1 MLKIPLRMRLA
12 ALASTLSE
20 WEQVND
26 KAHHFSGSQGMAKW
40 LQVPG
45 LMSGIFRAASGD
57 LHTQGYLLREGWKQG
72 GWAGILAKW
81 LDEQLLAADP
91 AVTLPVTLRESDRFT
106 STVYRGVGLCL
117 RRNTMRNG
125 VVSVLT
131 APTDDAVRW
140 VSSLMDE
147 KGGGSVR
154 LLPPKNR
161 KRTSADSLH
170 VDGNEDEDDE
180 VCAWALE
187 HSPWPDDHDKWVEG
201 PWAPTREELAHALF
215 PLHHTDEK
223 KGGREGRSVL
233 LLGPPGVGKTE
244 TAVRACL
251 LAHGDHAR
259 ALVVHGSVFARGSRG
274 MTGRD
279 AVALVRAFKACALI
293 VDDMP
298 PTATVALLEEFEA
311 LHREQ
316 VAVAITLMTDGSRP
330 RLPGLRPGRVD
341 ELIEFSVPNAEG
353 RLALL
358 RAVGGENPAWKG
370 ISEDER
376 AEGMTP
382 AYLRE
387 LAYRV
392 RLGVEP
398 SKVLSS
404 LAAQQDIAT

>member
-1 MLKIPLRMRLA
+1 MLKIPLRMRVA
-12 ALASTLSE
+12 ALASTFSE

-26 KAHHFSGSQGMAKW
+26 KAHHFSMSHGMARW

-45 LMSGIFRAASGD
+45 LLSGVLRAVSGD
-57 LHTQGYLLREGWKQG
+57 MSTQSFLLREGWTQG

-81 LDEQLLAADP
+81 LDEHLLAADP
-91 AVTLPVTLRESDRFT
+91 AVTLPVTLRENDRIT
-106 STVYRGVGLCL
+106 TIVYRGVGLCL
-117 RRNTMRNG
+117 RRITMRG
-125 VVSVLT
+125 AVSAVFT

-140 VSSLMDE
+140 VSSLMDK
-147 KGGGSVR
+147 KGGGVIR

-161 KRTSADSLH
+161 KRASSDSH
-170 VDGNEDEDDE
+170 YAHDEDEEADD
-180 VCAWALE
+180 ASTWTLE

-201 PWAPTREELAHALF
+201 AWAPTRAELARALF
-215 PLHHTDEK
+215 PLHHTDGNGE
-223 KGGREGRSVL
+223 GRKGRSVL
-233 LLGPPGVGKTE
+233 LIGPPGVGKTE

-251 LAHGDHAR
+251 LAHGEHAR

-279 AVALVRAFKACALI
+279 AVSLVRAFNACALI

-341 ELIEFSVPNAEG
+341 ELIEFDVPTPEG

-358 RAVGGENPAWKG
+358 QLIGGEHPAWEHL
-370 ISEDER
+370 SEDER
-376 AEGMTP
+376 SENMTP

-387 LAYRV
+387 LALRV
-392 RLGVEP
+392 RSGVDPE
-398 SKVLSS
+398 KALTS
-404 LAAQQDIAT
+404 LAAQRDIAT

>member
-1 MLKIPLRMRLA
+1 MLKIPLRMRIA
-12 ALASTLSE
+12 ALASALSE

-26 KAHHFSGSQGMAKW
+26 KAHHFSASQGPAKW

-45 LMSGIFRAASGD
+45 LLSGVFRAVSGD
-57 LHTQGYLLREGWKQG
+57 LHTHSYLCREGWTPG
-72 GWAGILAKW
+72 GWAHILAKW
-81 LDEQLLAADP
+81 LDEQLLVADP
-91 AVTLPVTLRESDRFT
+91 AVTMPTTLRESDRFT

-117 RRNTMRNG
+117 RRNTVLNDIKG
-125 VVSVLT
+125 VLT

-140 VSSLMDE
+140 VSSLME
-147 KGGGSVR
+147 QRGGGVIR

-161 KRTSADSLH
+161 KRASSEAQYR
-170 VDGNEDEDDE
+170 VEEDDGDNE
-180 VCAWALE
+180 EACSWALE

-201 PWAPTREELAHALF
+201 AWAPTREELARALF
-215 PLHHTDEK
+215 PLHHA
-223 KGGREGRSVL
+223 GGNGVGREGRSVL

-251 LAHGDHAR
+251 LAHGEHSR
-259 ALVVHGSVFARGSRG
+259 TLVIHGSVFARGSQG

-279 AVALVRAFKACALI
+279 AVSLVRAFKACALI

-341 ELIEFSVPNAEG
+341 EIIEFNAPRAEG
-353 RLALL
+353 RHALL
-358 RAVGGENPAWKG
+358 RAVGGEHRRGHDPGLSARTRLPRPLGRRPRQGPVLARRPTRNC
-370 ISEDER
+370 
-376 AEGMTP
+376 
-382 AYLRE
+382 YLTR
-387 LAYRV
+387 
-392 RLGVEP
+392 
-398 SKVLSS
+398 
-404 LAAQQDIAT
+404 

>member
-1 MLKIPLRMRLA
+1 VLKIPLRMRIFV
-12 ALASTLSE
+12 LASTFAE

-26 KAHHFSGSQGMAKW
+26 KAHHFSASQGMAKW

-45 LMSGIFRAASGD
+45 LLSGVLRAASGD
-57 LHTQGYLLREGWKQG
+57 LNMPGYLLREGWTQG
-72 GWAGILAKW
+72 GWANILAKW

-91 AVTLPVTLRESDRFT
+91 ALTFPTVLRENDCFT
-106 STVYRGVGLCL
+106 STVYRGVGLSL
-117 RRNTMRNG
+117 RRNTLNNS
-125 VVSVLT
+125 VQTVLT

-140 VSSLMDE
+140 VSALME
-147 KGGGSVR
+147 KKGGGVIR

-161 KRTSADSLH
+161 KRNSTDAQYPSPD
-170 VDGNEDEDDE
+170 EDEDDM
-180 VCAWALE
+180 VSAWALE

-201 PWAPTREELAHALF
+201 AWAPTRKELARALF
-215 PLHHTDEK
+215 PAHHT
-223 KGGREGRSVL
+223 GGGTGSGRSVL

-251 LAHGDHAR
+251 LAHGKNAR

-279 AVALVRAFKACALI
+279 AVSLVRAFKACALI
-293 VDDMP
+293 VDDIP

-316 VAVAITLMTDGSRP
+316 VAVAITLMTDGTRP

-341 ELIEFSVPNAEG
+341 ELVEFSVPDAEG

-358 RAVGGENPAWKG
+358 RAVGGEHPAWKG
-370 ISEDER
+370 LSEDER

-387 LAYRV
+387 LVYRV
-392 RLGVEP
+392 RSGVDP
-398 SKVLSS
+398 DKSLSS
-404 LAAQQDIAT
+404 LAAQREIAT

>member
-1 MLKIPLRMRLA
+1 MLKIPFHIRLTA
-12 ALASTLSE
+12 VASRLVA
-20 WEQVND
+20 WEAVSDHGAN
-26 KAHHFSGSQGMAKW
+26 FSASRGMVRW
-40 LQVPG
+40 LQLPG
-45 LMSGIFRAASGD
+45 LMSSILRAVTGEVGIS
-57 LHTQGYLLREGWKQG
+57 QSLLREGWAQG
-72 GWAGILAKW
+72 GWSDILAKW

-91 AVTLPVTLRESDRFT
+91 AVTLPTVLRENERVST
-106 STVYRGVGLCL
+106 TVYRGVGLSM
-117 RRNTMRNG
+117 RRTSRG
-125 VVSVLT
+125 VQRIYI

-140 VSSLMDE
+140 VSSLME
-147 KGGGSVR
+147 KKGGGVIR

-161 KRTSADSLH
+161 KRSSA
-170 VDGNEDEDDE
+170 EAQFAPDEDDDLSSDTNT
-180 VCAWALE
+180 WTLE
-187 HSPWPDDHDKWVEG
+187 HFPWPDERDKWVEG
-201 PWAPTREELAHALF
+201 AWAPTREELARALF

-251 LAHGDHAR
+251 LAHGKNSR
-259 ALVVHGSVFARGSRG
+259 ALVVHGSVFARGSQG

-279 AVALVRAFKACALI
+279 AVSLVRAFKACALI

-316 VAVAITLMTDGSRP
+316 VAVAITLMTDGTRP

-341 ELIEFSVPNAEG
+341 EILDFNVPSAEG

-358 RAVGGENPAWKG
+358 RALGGAHPAWEG

-376 AEGMTP
+376 TEDMTP

-387 LAYRV
+387 LAARV
-392 RLGVEP
+392 NAGRDP
-398 SKVLSS
+398 DKVLSS
-404 LAAQQDIAT
+404 LAAQRDIAT

>member
-1 MLKIPLRMRLA
+1 MLKIPFRMRLA
-12 ALASTLSE
+12 ALASSISE
-20 WEQVND
+20 WESVND
-26 KAHHFSGSQGMAKW
+26 KAHHFSMSHGMARW

-45 LMSGIFRAASGD
+45 LLSSVLRAATGD
-57 LHTQGYLLREGWKQG
+57 MSAQSYLLREGWTQG
-72 GWAGILAKW
+72 GWSNILAKW

-91 AVTLPVTLRESDRFT
+91 AVTMPTTLRENDRFT
-106 STVYRGVGLCL
+106 TIVYRGVGLSMRRLTL
-117 RRNTMRNG
+117 RGTVQG
-125 VVSVLT
+125 VYV

-140 VSSLMDE
+140 VSSLME
-147 KGGGSVR
+147 KKSGGVIR

-161 KRTSADSLH
+161 KRPSAEAHYAHD
-170 VDGNEDEDDE
+170 EDEEADD
-180 VCAWALE
+180 ASTWTLE

-201 PWAPTREELAHALF
+201 AWAPTRAELARALF

-251 LAHGDHAR
+251 LAHGEHSR

-279 AVALVRAFKACALI
+279 AVSLVRAFNACALI

-341 ELIEFSVPNAEG
+341 EIIEFNVPPAEG
-353 RLALL
+353 RHALL
-358 RAVGGENPAWKG
+358 RAVGGEHPAWEG

-387 LAYRV
+387 LAARV
-392 RLGVEP
+392 KAGIDP
-398 SKVLSS
+398 DKALSS
-404 LAAQQDIAT
+404 LAAQRDIAT